1 MYKSISQRHALFRRL
16 STRKK
21 APFGI
26 KRVIIFFIIISLIVM
41 VAASVIFLF

>member
-1 MYKSISQRHALFRRL
+1 MYQSISERHALFRRFRT
-16 STRKK
+16 SKK

-41 VAASVIFLF
+41 VGASVIYFF